1 MRLFNPNVSNLIE
14 PPIPLAL
21 SWSKNY
27 DEGLGP
33 LIDLSLA
40 VPSYSPHKDLMDNFI
55 KSASDEK
62 LLAYGEIEGE
72 RILREN
78 YSQHLNDKYSSQIKW
93 DQTLITSGCNQA
105 FIASI
110 LSIAG
115 SGDEILIPN
124 PGYFSHELT
133 LKMLGI
139 KSSYFNLD
147 PLKNFNF
154 SIKDIEKI
162 INSKTKAICLV
173 SPNNPTGTI
182 FNSNLLNELLS
193 LCQKHGLFFILDET
207 YRDFI
212 YPKPDAPHFL
222 FNITDW
228 GSTLIQ
234 LYSFSKSFCIPG
246 HRLGAITADTNI
258 LKQISKVMD
267 NIQICAPRAAQIAV
281 AKFLPDL
288 ESFLAK
294 KSLEIGEK
302 GKLFE
307 QTLKNNSNWEVKSRG
322 AFFAYVKHPF
332 KNCIDIKVAE
342 ILASSF
348 GIITVPGSFFGKD
361 QESFL
366 RMSFAGISKSEI
378 LQIPDRLKKL
388 EREKSFDL

>member
-40 VPSYSPHKDLMDNFI
+40 VPSYSPHKDLMNNFI

-193 LCQKHGLFFILDET
+193 LCQKHGLFFKQKVAFFYD
-207 YRDFI
+207 
-212 YPKPDAPHFL
+212 
-222 FNITDW
+222 
-228 GSTLIQ
+228 
-234 LYSFSKSFCIPG
+234 FCIFYG
-246 HRLGAITADTNI
+246 KIW
-258 LKQISKVMD
+258 
-267 NIQICAPRAAQIAV
+267 
-281 AKFLPDL
+281 KF
-288 ESFLAK
+288 
-294 KSLEIGEK
+294 
-302 GKLFE
+302 
-307 QTLKNNSNWEVKSRG
+307 
-322 AFFAYVKHPF
+322 Y
-332 KNCIDIKVAE
+332 
-342 ILASSF
+342 
-348 GIITVPGSFFGKD
+348 
-361 QESFL
+361 
-366 RMSFAGISKSEI
+366 
-378 LQIPDRLKKL
+378 
-388 EREKSFDL
+388 